1 MKKLLLSVFALGLVC
16 SASAQC
22 TPDGTLIPDA
32 FGVYPDTT
40 QNFAIAEVGTPY
52 SQILHFKAPTEA
64 GDIDPQYT
72 GATINNFT
80 VTGVEGIP
88 PGLSYACNISSCQ
101 YPGGSTG
108 CAAITGTPTT
118 VGTYEITI
126 NITANL
132 AVPLIGNINVPQ
144 TFEGYR
150 IHVVEAGTA
159 SISPDI
165 KPELLVYPNPAQDV
179 LTIDNLNQFSNVRII
194 RIVNVEGKLIQ
205 TVAYNGDASMNV
217 NTEALVSGVYF
228 VEIAHAE
235 GIERVKFMKK

>member
-1 MKKLLLSVFALGLVC
+1 MKKLLLSVFALGLVY

-52 SQILHFKAPTEA
+52 SQVLHFKAPVNA
-64 GDIDPQYT
+64 GDIDPQYN
-72 GATINNFT
+72 GATINSFT
-80 VTGVEGIP
+80 VTGVVVIP

-101 YPGGSTG
+101 YSGGSVG

-126 NITANL
+126 SITANL

-150 IHVVEAGTA
+150 IHVVAAGTA
-159 SISPDI
+159 SIAPNMN
-165 KPELLVYPNPAQDV
+165 PELMVYPNPVQDE
-179 LTIDNLNQFSNVRII
+179 LTIDNLNQFSNVGSI
-194 RIVNVEGKLIQ
+194 RIVNVEGKLIES
-205 TVAYNGDASMNV
+205 VAYNGDASMNI
-217 NTEALVSGVYF
+217 NTEALVAGVYF
-228 VEIAHAE
+228 IEIAHAA